1 MIMLTFP
8 FRRDRKMKVIIFDTE
23 TNGLENCSVLSI
35 SAIKIDVDLKSNS
48 YKEIGRFN
56 RFYFRNEGEK
66 INAEAVAVNG
76 LTDEEILRR
85 RVESGIKY
93 SKYFEK
99 DKDFVDFC
107 KDTNHFVAHNI
118 SFDRKFIP
126 FDLKTQFCTKESNID
141 ILKIPG
147 KFGRYKWPRLN
158 ETAKFYGIELD
169 ENRWHGSEYD
179 AEICKEIFVSMLKNK
194 KTSGIVKK
202 FLEGEKNEDSCKEKG

>member
-1 MIMLTFP
+1 
-8 FRRDRKMKVIIFDTE
+8 MKVIIFDTE

-35 SAIKIDVDLKSNS
+35 SAIKIYVDLKLNS
-48 YKEIGRFN
+48 YKEVERFN
-56 RFYFRNEGEK
+56 RFYFRNEDEK

-126 FDLKTQFCTKESNID
+126 FDLKNQFCTKESNID

-147 KFGRYKWPRLN
+147 KFGKYKWPRLN
-158 ETAKFYGIELD
+158 EAAKFYGIELD
-169 ENRWHGSEYD
+169 EEKWHGSEYD
-179 AEICKEIFVSMLKNK
+179 TEICKEIFVAMLKNEE
-194 KTSGIVKK
+194 TSEIVRE
-202 FLEGEKNEDSCKEKG
+202 FLEGEKNEDSRKEKRELYNNTQ

>member
-1 MIMLTFP
+1 
-8 FRRDRKMKVIIFDTE
+8 MKVIIFDTE

-35 SAIKIDVDLKSNS
+35 SAIKIDVDLKLNS
-48 YKEIGRFN
+48 YKEIEKFN

-85 RVESGIKY
+85 RTESGMKY

-99 DKDFVDFC
+99 DRDFIDFC
-107 KDTNHFVAHNI
+107 KGIEHFVAHNI

-126 FDLKTQFCTKESNID
+126 FNLKTQFCTKESNID
-141 ILKIPG
+141 ILKISG
-147 KFGRYKWPRLN
+147 KFGKYKWPRLN

-179 AEICKEIFVSMLKNK
+179 TEICKEIFVSMLKNK

>member
-1 MIMLTFP
+1 
-8 FRRDRKMKVIIFDTE
+8 MKVIIFDTE

-35 SAIKIDVDLKSNS
+35 SAIKIDVDLKLNS

-85 RVESGIKY
+85 RTESGMKY

-99 DKDFVDFC
+99 DRDFIDFC
-107 KDTNHFVAHNI
+107 KGIEHFVAHNI

-141 ILKIPG
+141 ILRIPG
-147 KFGRYKWPRLN
+147 KFGKYKWPRLN

-179 AEICKEIFVSMLKNK
+179 TEICKEIFVSMLKNK

>member
-1 MIMLTFP
+1 
-8 FRRDRKMKVIIFDTE
+8 MKVIIFDTE

-35 SAIKIDVDLKSNS
+35 SAIKIDIDLKLNS

-56 RFYFRNEGEK
+56 RFYFRNKNEE
-66 INAEAVAVNG
+66 INEDAIAING
-76 LTDEEILRR
+76 LSDEEILKRR
-85 RVESGIKY
+85 TNSNAKY
-93 SKYFEK
+93 SKYFIK

-126 FDLKTQFCTKESNID
+126 FDLKNQFCTKESNIN

-147 KFGRYKWPRLN
+147 KFGKYKWPRLN

-179 AEICKEIFVSMLKNK
+179 TEICKDIFVTMFEKEE
-194 KTSGIVKK
+194 TTEIVRK

>member
-1 MIMLTFP
+1 
-8 FRRDRKMKVIIFDTE
+8 MKVIIFDTE

-35 SAIKIDVDLKSNS
+35 STIKIDVDLKLNS

-66 INAEAVAVNG
+66 INAEAVTVNG

-99 DKDFVDFC
+99 DRDFIDFC
-107 KDTNHFVAHNI
+107 KGIEHFVAHNI

-147 KFGRYKWPRLN
+147 KFGKYKWPRLN

-179 AEICKEIFVSMLKNK
+179 TEICKEIFMAMLKSK
-194 KTSGIVKK
+194 ETSDIIIK
-202 FLEGEKNEDSCKEKG
+202 FLKGE

>member
-1 MIMLTFP
+1 
-8 FRRDRKMKVIIFDTE
+8 MKVIIFDTE

-35 SAIKIDVDLKSNS
+35 SAIKIDVDLKLNS

-85 RVESGIKY
+85 RTESGMKY

-99 DKDFVDFC
+99 DRDFIDFC
-107 KDTNHFVAHNI
+107 KGIEHFVAHNI

-147 KFGRYKWPRLN
+147 KFGKYKWPRLN

-179 AEICKEIFVSMLKNK
+179 TEICKEIFVSMLKNK

>member
-1 MIMLTFP
+1 
-8 FRRDRKMKVIIFDTE
+8 MKVIIFDTE
-23 TNGLENCSVLSI
+23 TNRLENCSVLSI
-35 SAIKIDVDLKSNS
+35 SAIKIDVDLKLNS

-85 RVESGIKY
+85 RTESGMKY

-99 DKDFVDFC
+99 DRDFIDFC
-107 KDTNHFVAHNI
+107 KGIEHFVVHNI

-141 ILKIPG
+141 ILRIPG
-147 KFGRYKWPRLN
+147 KFGKYKVTLWRMEP
-158 ETAKFYGIELD
+158 
-169 ENRWHGSEYD
+169 
-179 AEICKEIFVSMLKNK
+179 M
-194 KTSGIVKK
+194 
-202 FLEGEKNEDSCKEKG
+202 